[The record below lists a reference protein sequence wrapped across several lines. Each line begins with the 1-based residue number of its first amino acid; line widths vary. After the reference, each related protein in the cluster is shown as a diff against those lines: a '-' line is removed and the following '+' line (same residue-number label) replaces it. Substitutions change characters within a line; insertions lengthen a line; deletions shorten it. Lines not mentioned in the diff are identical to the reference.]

1 MIKFH
6 YSIFVPNTNGMRV
19 QIRAAFDTDTPAI
32 LDVVMSAFDNEQ
44 GQEIANLIIDLLKD
58 RSAQPVISLVA
69 TTNDRVVGHVL
80 FTSTR
85 LKQSLQIFSSAILAP
100 LSVHSNYQNQGI
112 GGQLI
117 LGGLNQL
124 KEMGIGLVFVLG
136 HSAYYPK
143 YGFVPAGVRGFEAP
157 YPIPPEHAD
166 AWMVQELQPGII
178 GSVTGQVECADP
190 LNDPKHWRE

>member
-1 MIKFH
+1 
-6 YSIFVPNTNGMRV
+6 MRI
-19 QIRAAFDTDTPAI
+19 QIRAAFYTDTPAI
-32 LDVVMSAFDNEQ
+32 LDVVMSAFGNEQ
-44 GQEIANLIIDLLKD
+44 GQEIADLIIDLLKD

-117 LGGLNQL
+117 QAGLNQL
-124 KEMGIGLVFVLG
+124 KAMGVGLVFVLG
-136 HSAYYPK
+136 HPGYYPR
-143 YGFVPAGVRGFEAP
+143 YGFVQAGTLGFEAP
-157 YPIPPEHAD
+157 YPIPPEHTD
-166 AWMVQELQPGII
+166 AWMVQELQPGMI
-178 GSVTGQVECADP
+178 GSVLGQVECADT
-190 LNDPKHWRE
+190 LNDPKHWQE